1 MNTKHFLTIA
11 ALVALAT
18 ICVVDPA
25 LAQDVGGDTG
35 GDEWWT
41 PITELFTVLQTG
53 IGKIGSYV
61 VGIGLCI
68 IGVIGAVTGRLDS
81 NRIIIIIL
89 AGILVVSGPTIA
101 DKLM

>member
-1 MNTKHFLTIA
+1 M
-11 ALVALAT
+11 
-18 ICVVDPA
+18 
-25 LAQDVGGDTG
+25 
-35 GDEWWT
+35 
-41 PITELFTVLQTG
+41 
-53 IGKIGSYV
+53 